1 MHLRAT
7 LAMLTQTAPLS
18 ATVRERSN
26 QTVALFKDGIEV
38 RRWELPSGASKTLER
53 PPSPIRGTL
62 RHASLDIL
70 LAPGARA
77 VRDAATAAALC
88 TGHPPWIAEFAGK
101 SAMSRLIDGRP
112 PSSLV
117 APAEALLIGHIT
129 AELLGRGLPEELVQ
143 RGADKSTELYLAGF
157 SSGGAY
163 AGGVAYACALHD
175 GRGDAADS
183 AAVAAANMVD
193 DAADADPEVA
203 EMISR
208 GRISPELLEKALSA
222 DEAAGMAAA
231 MAAAVDGPEGLGGS
245 HSGRARERGV
255 DAGVKIFRAPTQV
268 LIDRTIAETLRKCNL
283 PTPCREGCASD
294 KAAELLAMGFS
305 PGAAIAAGIA
315 YAEGLNNGL
324 SKDGAGKAAFDA
336 AKALD
341 DAAARD
347 ENVATMLA
355 RGEMPHEALRLAL
368 QAGRVAGAKEAAD
381 EAETLKLRIRD
392 LELKAM
398 AGKMTEEERE
408 ELKASQARL
417 AKLEESIRRASQAKL
432 EGSFQV
438 SKQATRERKGAPVYH
453 PAHLP
458 SAGGAGLGSL
468 HTLASSGV
476 KILSGKELQQAE
488 AEVKALELRI
498 AELERKAAAGK
509 LTEDELKE
517 LIAAR
522 ATLAKIK
529 ESIQISKQGMQKSEG
544 QIQAAA
550 WGTENKAREARE
562 KRAKATAEE
571 QARQRD
577 RRVKEVA
584 EREAE
589 RAQREKAE
597 KAEQAQ
603 RKKAEKAEQ
612 ALREKAEK
620 AERALREKAEKA
632 ERAQR
637 EKAEQARRAMTLNS
651 YDVRLLGER
660 NEELRK
666 WRLEGADEAQLFA
679 SLEAALKPSG
689 LGLVYDSKR
698 ESTLSVDALN
708 DVLPMSA
715 TNAARERVIQEHVIQ
730 ERLRHDEI
738 LYGED
743 KGACVV
749 M

>member
-1 MHLRAT
+1 MFA
-7 LAMLTQTAPLS
+7 QKEPLS

-38 RRWELPSGASKTLER
+38 RRWELPSGARQTLER
-53 PPSPIRGTL
+53 PPPPIRGTL

-77 VRDAATAAALC
+77 VRDSATAAALR
-88 TGHPPWIAEFAGK
+88 TGHPPWIAEYAGK
-101 SAMSRLIDGRP
+101 SAMSRLIDGR
-112 PSSLV
+112 SLSLV
-117 APAEALLIGHIT
+117 APAEALLIGQIT

-143 RGADKSTELYLAGF
+143 RGAGKSEELYLAGF

-163 AGGVAYACALHD
+163 AGGVAYACVLHD
-175 GRGDAADS
+175 GRSDAADS
-183 AAVAAANMVD
+183 AAISAANMVD

-203 EMISR
+203 EMVSR
-208 GRISPELLEKALSA
+208 GQISPELLEKALSA
-222 DEAAGMAAA
+222 GEAAG

-255 DAGVKIFRAPTQV
+255 DAGVKVFRTPTQM
-268 LIDRTIAETLRKCNL
+268 LIDRTIAEALRERNL
-283 PTPCREGCASD
+283 PDALVKAASD
-294 KAAELLAMGFS
+294 MAAELLAAGFS

-315 YAEGLNNGL
+315 SAEGLNNGL
-324 SKDGAGKAAFDA
+324 SKDGAGKAAFAA

-341 DAAARD
+341 DSAARD
-347 ENVATMLA
+347 ENMATMLA
-355 RGEMPHEALRLAL
+355 RGEVPHEALRLAL
-368 QAGRVAGAKEAAD
+368 QAGRVTGAKEAAN

-408 ELKASQARL
+408 KLKASQATL
-417 AKLEESIRRASQAKL
+417 AKLEESIRRASQATL
-432 EGSFQV
+432 EGSIQV

-458 SAGGAGLGSL
+458 STLSSAGGAGPGSL
-468 HTLASSGV
+468 RTLSGSGV

-498 AELERKAAAGK
+498 AELERKAAAGEV
-509 LTEDELKE
+509 TEEELKE

-522 ATLAKIK
+522 ATKLK
-529 ESIQISKQGMQKSEG
+529 ESIQISKQGGQKSEG

-550 WGTENKAREARE
+550 LAAEKKAREARE

-577 RRVKEVA
+577 QRAKEVAKEVA
-584 EREAE
+584 ERT
-589 RAQREKAE
+589 QREKAE

-612 ALREKAEK
+612 A
-620 AERALREKAEKA
+620 
-632 ERAQR
+632 QR
-637 EKAEQARRAMTLNS
+637 EKAEQARRAMALNG

-660 NEELRK
+660 DEELRK
-666 WRLEGADEAQLFA
+666 WRLEGADEAQLLA
-679 SLEAALKPSG
+679 SLEAALKPSE

-698 ESTLSVDALN
+698 ESKLSVDAFN
-708 DVLPMSA
+708 DVLPMSVI
-715 TNAARERVIQEHVIQ
+715 NAARERVIQEHVIQ
-730 ERLRHDEI
+730 ERLRRDEI
-738 LYGED
+738 LYGEE